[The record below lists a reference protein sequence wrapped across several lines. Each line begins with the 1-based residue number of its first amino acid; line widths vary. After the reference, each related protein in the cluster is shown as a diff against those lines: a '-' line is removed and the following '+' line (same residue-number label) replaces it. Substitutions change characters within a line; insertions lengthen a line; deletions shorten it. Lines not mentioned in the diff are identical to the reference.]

1 MLISQRPLAELRDE
15 EAVMIDQPVLETMNA
30 RPDRTLAWRVSYG
43 LLWLL
48 DHWVLVFLG
57 FFGVFLF
64 LPFLAPIFMHIGWT
78 GPAQLIY
85 IMYSTLCHEM
95 AQRSSFLY
103 GPQPMYR
110 VSQLPIQI
118 TRDEVVNMLALR
130 AFVGNADL
138 GWKVAWS
145 DRMVYMYS
153 AMWLTAIVFGVRR
166 HRRHIRPLR
175 LPVFMLLLLPMGI

>member
-30 RPDRTLAWRVSYG
+30 RPDRPLARRVSYG

-57 FFGVFLF
+57 FFGVFLL

-85 IMYSTLCHEM
+85 IVSSAQCHQM
-95 AQRSSFLY
+95 AQRSFFLF
-103 GPQPMYR
+103 GPHPMYS

-118 TRDEVVNMLALR
+118 THDEVANMLALR
-130 AFVGNADL
+130 AFV
-138 GWKVAWS
+138 
-145 DRMVYMYS
+145 
-153 AMWLTAIVFGVRR
+153 
-166 HRRHIRPLR
+166 
-175 LPVFMLLLLPMGI
+175 